1 MSAAFDLCM
10 VLESEKRHDEAV
22 NVLNGF
28 CRDRDCP
35 DYLLLMKA
43 DFLASLTQWPAAWE
57 VISRLL

>member
-22 NVLNGF
+22 SVLENV
-28 CRDRDCP
+28 CRDGNCP
-35 DYLLLMKA
+35 DYLQLMKA

-57 VISRLL
+57 VISGLL